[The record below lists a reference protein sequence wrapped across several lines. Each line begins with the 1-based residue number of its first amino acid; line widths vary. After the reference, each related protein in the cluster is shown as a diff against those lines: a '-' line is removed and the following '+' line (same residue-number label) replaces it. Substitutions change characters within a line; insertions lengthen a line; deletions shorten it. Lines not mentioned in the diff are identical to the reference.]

1 MSALLELKDV
11 NKAFGGVQAVRD
23 MSFVI
28 NKGELAGLIGPNGA
42 GKTTIFN
49 LVTGVYDVT
58 SGDIVFKGESIAKLK
73 TFQVISRGI
82 ARTFQ
87 NLRLFAASSVLEN
100 VMTAAQ
106 QHYKYNFFEAVT
118 HLGRWKSREAATR
131 KESME
136 LLDRV
141 GLADRA
147 DQAAGTLPYGLQR
160 RLEIARAIS
169 LQPELLL
176 LDEPAAGMN
185 ADEVVQLNEL
195 ITGIHRDFNLTI
207 LLIEHHMDM
216 VMAICPH
223 IVCMNFGAKIAEG
236 SPAEIQSHPTC
247 SRPTSERRNRD
258 MTENRTPILA
268 VRDLVVRY
276 GAIQA
281 LKGASL
287 DVYPGE
293 IVAVI
298 GANGAGKSTM
308 MNAIMGDVPR
318 VSGEILLDGV
328 ALPARASRSSP
339 PASAFR
345 PKDARSSRRSQ
356 YLKT

>member
-1 MSALLELKDV
+1 MSTVLELKNV
-11 NKAFGGVQAVRD
+11 NKAFGGVQAVHD

-28 NKGELAGLIGPNGA
+28 NRGELAGLIGPNGA

-49 LVTGVYDVT
+49 LITGVYDVT
-58 SGDIVFKGESIAKLK
+58 SGDIEFKGHNINKLK
-73 TFQVISRGI
+73 TFQVISLGI

-106 QHYKYNFFEAVT
+106 QHYKYNFFEAVS
-118 HLGRWKSREAATR
+118 HLGRWKSKESATR

-136 LLDRV
+136 LLERV

-169 LQPELLL
+169 LKPELLL

-185 ADEVVQLNEL
+185 AEEVEQLNHL
-195 ITGIHRDFNLTI
+195 ITDIHKDFNLTI

-216 VMAICPH
+216 VMEICPH

-236 SPAEIQSHPTC
+236 TPEEIQSHP
-247 SRPTSERRNRD
+247 D
-258 MTENRTPILA
+258 
-268 VRDLVVRY
+268 V
-276 GAIQA
+276 
-281 LKGASL
+281 LKAYL
-287 DVYPGE
+287 GE
-293 IVAVI
+293 
-298 GANGAGKSTM
+298 
-308 MNAIMGDVPR
+308 
-318 VSGEILLDGV
+318 EE
-328 ALPARASRSSP
+328 
-339 PASAFR
+339 
-345 PKDARSSRRSQ
+345 
-356 YLKT
+356 

>member
-1 MSALLELKDV
+1 MSTVLELKNV
-11 NKAFGGVQAVRD
+11 NKAFGGVQAVHD

-28 NKGELAGLIGPNGA
+28 NRGELAGLIGPNGA

-49 LVTGVYDVT
+49 LITGVYDVT
-58 SGDIVFKGESIAKLK
+58 SGDIEFKGNNINKLN
-73 TFQVISRGI
+73 TFQVISLGI

-106 QHYKYNFFEAVT
+106 QHYKYNFFEAVS
-118 HLGRWKSREAATR
+118 HLGRWKSKESATR

-136 LLDRV
+136 LLERV

-169 LQPELLL
+169 LKPELLL

-185 ADEVVQLNEL
+185 AEEVEQLNHL
-195 ITGIHRDFNLTI
+195 ITDIHKDFNLTI

-216 VMAICPH
+216 VMEICPH

-236 SPAEIQSHPTC
+236 TPEEIQSHP
-247 SRPTSERRNRD
+247 D
-258 MTENRTPILA
+258 
-268 VRDLVVRY
+268 V
-276 GAIQA
+276 
-281 LKGASL
+281 LKAYL
-287 DVYPGE
+287 GE
-293 IVAVI
+293 
-298 GANGAGKSTM
+298 
-308 MNAIMGDVPR
+308 
-318 VSGEILLDGV
+318 EE
-328 ALPARASRSSP
+328 
-339 PASAFR
+339 
-345 PKDARSSRRSQ
+345 
-356 YLKT
+356 